1 MVSSVERAPV
11 CRAGGRGLK
20 PRPGQHSI
28 RYSHFAVS
36 TPLGTKRTVSEEGM
50 PHGQLLNASLTR
62 RFCPL
67 GDEVHYNPFA
77 SINRPP
83 ASVSMNALLSSLR
96 FSFHMQSFADVLF
109 SLQPPQLCLLSL
121 VYNQFCAGANLIF
134 LSVFPY
140 VYNVFQQGTMLSL
153 SPCLIVQFLQCTMS
167 SSKEPISFTELLF
180 YAVS

>member
-20 PRPGQHSI
+20 PRPDQHSI

-83 ASVSMNALLSSLR
+83 ATVSMNALLSSLR

-121 VYNQFCAGANLIF
+121 VYNQFAQ
-134 LSVFPY
+134 V
-140 VYNVFQQGTMLSL
+140 
-153 SPCLIVQFLQCTMS
+153 
-167 SSKEPISFTELLF
+167 PISFFLVYFLMF
-180 YAVS
+180 AMYSSMKQCCQFHLVLQFSLSSVQGVRARADLVY

>member
-20 PRPGQHSI
+20 PRPDQHSI

-83 ASVSMNALLSSLR
+83 ATVSMNALLSSLR

-109 SLQPPQLCLLSL
+109 SLQSPQLCLLSL
-121 VYNQFCAGANLIF
+121 VYNYFAQ
-134 LSVFPY
+134 V
-140 VYNVFQQGTMLSL
+140 
-153 SPCLIVQFLQCTMS
+153 
-167 SSKEPISFTELLF
+167 PISFFLVYFLMFAMHSSREQCCQFHLVL
-180 YAVS
+180 

>member
-1 MVSSVERAPV
+1 MGSCSR
-11 CRAGGRGLK
+11 
-20 PRPGQHSI
+20 
-28 RYSHFAVS
+28 
-36 TPLGTKRTVSEEGM
+36 
-50 PHGQLLNASLTR
+50 LLRLADYALQAMETQC
-62 RFCPL
+62 FH
-67 GDEVHYNPFA
+67 EVHYNPFA
-77 SINRPP
+77 SINGLP
-83 ASVSMNALLSSLR
+83 ATVSVNALLSSLR

>member
-1 MVSSVERAPV
+1 MVSSVERASV

-20 PRPGQHSI
+20 PRPDQHSI

-36 TPLGTKRTVSEEGM
+36 TPLGTKRTVSEEGL
-50 PHGQLLNASLTR
+50 PHEQLLNASLTR

-83 ASVSMNALLSSLR
+83 ATVSMNALLSSLR

-121 VYNQFCAGANLIF
+121 VYNQFAQ
-134 LSVFPY
+134 V
-140 VYNVFQQGTMLSL
+140 
-153 SPCLIVQFLQCTMS
+153 
-167 SSKEPISFTELLF
+167 PISFFLVYFLMFAMYSSREQCCQFHLVLQF
-180 YAVS
+180 SLSSVQ